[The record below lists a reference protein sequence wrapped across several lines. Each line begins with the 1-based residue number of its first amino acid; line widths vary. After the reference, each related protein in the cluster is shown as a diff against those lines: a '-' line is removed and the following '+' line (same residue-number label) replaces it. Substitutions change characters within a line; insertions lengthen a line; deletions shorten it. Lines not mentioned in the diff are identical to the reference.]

1 MCYGSGEEGHIAK
14 GSPKKKEAA
23 KPNMS
28 SRPKERALKMT
39 LEAEKEEANVTTC
52 TFLVNDFPANIL
64 FNSRTNYSFVS
75 LKFARGLAL
84 PADKLD
90 SVLVVEL
97 TSLKFAPVSNCV
109 ENIVINLNG
118 KKFHEEFAS
127 ENMFF

>member
-1 MCYGSGEEGHIAK
+1 
-14 GSPKKKEAA
+14 
-23 KPNMS
+23 
-28 SRPKERALKMT
+28 MT

-75 LKFARGLAL
+75 HKFARGLAL

-118 KKFHEEFAS
+118 KKFHEELLPVKLNGFNIVLRIDWHS
-127 ENMFF
+127 ENDVEILLLD